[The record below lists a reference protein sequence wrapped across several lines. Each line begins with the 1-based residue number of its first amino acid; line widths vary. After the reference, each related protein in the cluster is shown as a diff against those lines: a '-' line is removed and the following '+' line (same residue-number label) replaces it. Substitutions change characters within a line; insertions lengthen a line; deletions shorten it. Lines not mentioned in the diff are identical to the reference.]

1 MKSLKTIFISLALI
15 VMSFSFVSFAFAAD
29 TMDTGIVGNCGG
41 GSEIVYDTMDEKCVY
56 RSGATCPEGGTPT
69 ATGTPNG
76 TDVRNCG
83 CVCMGSY
90 LKGTGV
96 RQTSLTEIIGNMIK
110 IILGLSGL
118 VALVFVIWGGVQ
130 IAVSQGDEKAIKA
143 AKDRMISGA
152 IGIIIISSAYAISDF
167 IIKAIGRI

>member
-29 TMDTGIVGNCGG
+29 GMDQGIIGNCGG
-41 GSEIVYDTMDEKCVY
+41 APEYGNAVGACTYS
-56 RSGATCPEGGTPT
+56 SGATCGTNGTPT
-69 ATGTPNG
+69 ATGTVSVAG
-76 TDVRNCG
+76 DKSNCG
-83 CVCMGSY
+83 CVCMGS
-90 LKGTGV
+90 LTGSIGV
-96 RQTSLTEIIGNMIK
+96 DQTPLPTIIGNIIK

-152 IGIIIISSAYAISDF
+152 VGIIIISSAYAISDF
-167 IIKAIGRI
+167 VIKAISRV

>member
-1 MKSLKTIFISLALI
+1 MKTLKTIFISLAI
-15 VMSFSFVSFAFAAD
+15 IIMSFSFVSFAFAAD
-29 TMDTGIVGNCGG
+29 GEG
-41 GSEIVYDTMDEKCVY
+41 GSSM
-56 RSGATCPEGGTPT
+56 ATDDPT
-69 ATGTPNG
+69 AAAAAAAATETADMN
-76 TDVRNCG
+76 D
-83 CVCMGSY
+83 Y
-90 LKGTGV
+90 LNSLKV
-96 RQTSLTEIIGNMIK
+96 ENIPIEKTSLTEIIGNVIK
-110 IILGLSGL
+110 VILGLSGL